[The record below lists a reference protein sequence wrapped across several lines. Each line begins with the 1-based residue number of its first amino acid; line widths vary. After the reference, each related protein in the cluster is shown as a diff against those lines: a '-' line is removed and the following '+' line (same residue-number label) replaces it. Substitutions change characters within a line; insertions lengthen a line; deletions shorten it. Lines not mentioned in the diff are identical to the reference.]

1 MTTNDQDERDLMMLA
16 YKIAGALTRVLD
28 ADVHI
33 DADLGLNGRTDAM
46 RITTPD
52 HTVTVTPRLAYTEYT
67 DPTPAVHNTPPPY
80 VGMRHPPM

>member
-1 MTTNDQDERDLMMLA
+1 MVDNDEDERELMMLA

-28 ADVHI
+28 SGVHI

-52 HTVTVTPRLAYTEYT
+52 HTVTVTPRLAYAEYP
-67 DPTPAVHNTPPPY
+67 DPGPEAFNTPPPY

>member
-1 MTTNDQDERDLMMLA
+1 MTTNDKDERELMMLA

-52 HTVTVTPRLAYTEYT
+52 HTVTVTPRLAYHEWP
-67 DPTPAVHNTPPPY
+67 DPTPSAFNTPPPT
-80 VGMRHPPM
+80 VGMTHPPM